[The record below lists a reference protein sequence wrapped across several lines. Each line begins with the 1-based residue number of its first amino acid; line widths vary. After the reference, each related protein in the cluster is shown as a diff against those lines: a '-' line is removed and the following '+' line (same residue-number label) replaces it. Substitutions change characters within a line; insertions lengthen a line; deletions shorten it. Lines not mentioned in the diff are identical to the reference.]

1 MTTNYLMKQFSTLYR
16 LLFVSLFCCFA
27 LVLKAEVFTGNC
39 GETLYWSFDTET
51 GHLEITGSGKMNL
64 TKYPAWNKKNLT
76 ISSVTFPD
84 SITSIDSYAFEEQEI
99 TELVIPASVE
109 KFGLGAF
116 INMQSLQRFTY
127 ERIGYADSE
136 YGILRNCRNL
146 RYFQGISRMLS
157 YNDNIDTI
165 IVTYGAAI
173 NSWFGPTYID
183 NTHAYDTRLTGKYDE
198 TPKAIRTYLFP
209 SELEVIGN
217 FYLCNAPELA
227 GITIPM
233 NVRSI
238 GRGAFMNCTSLDSLV
253 FLGDTIE
260 TIADSA
266 FYNCANLAYIRLQDT
281 IPPTIYETTF
291 YNVDRS
297 IPVYIP
303 QNSKDRYLQAPYWS
317 EFTNYIEPWAYD
329 FQVDSICYNITSD
342 TTVEVTSSVASPW
355 NGTNYPNLTIANIP
369 CTVTYNDT
377 TYNVISVGDSAFA
390 YCPSLTSITIPN
402 SVTIIGDSAFI
413 NCSGLTSV
421 TCEATMPPVLGSN
434 AFDNVS
440 TSIPVYVPCGAISDY
455 QSAEGWSHF
464 TNFQCLND
472 TELDVEDIIFDS
484 PKSSIQK
491 LLRNGQLLIIRAGK
505 TYNTLGVPLNTK

>member
-16 LLFVSLFCCFA
+16 LLFVSLFCFFA
-27 LVLKAEVFTGNC
+27 LVLKAEVITGNC

-64 TKYPAWNKKNLT
+64 TKYSAWNKKNLT

-209 SELEVIGN
+209 SELEVIGD
-217 FYLCNAPELA
+217 FYLCNAPEVM
-227 GITIPM
+227 GMTIPVK
-233 NVRSI
+233 VRSI
-238 GRGAFMNCTSLDSLV
+238 GKGAFMNCTSLDSLV

-266 FYNCANLAYIRLQDT
+266 FYNCANLAYIRLQDS
-281 IPPTIYETTF
+281 IPPVIHEKTF
-291 YNVDRS
+291 YHVDRS

-303 QNSKDRYLQAPYWS
+303 QNATEKYLQAPYWS
-317 EFTNYIEPWAYD
+317 EFYNFVEPSPTTKIEDVNTTPSSEPDSYD
-329 FQVDSICYNITSD
+329 FNGKKVLYN
-342 TTVEVTSSVASPW
+342 
-355 NGTNYPNLTIANIP
+355 
-369 CTVTYNDT
+369 
-377 TYNVISVGDSAFA
+377 
-390 YCPSLTSITIPN
+390 
-402 SVTIIGDSAFI
+402 
-413 NCSGLTSV
+413 
-421 TCEATMPPVLGSN
+421 
-434 AFDNVS
+434 
-440 TSIPVYVPCGAISDY
+440 
-455 QSAEGWSHF
+455 H
-464 TNFQCLND
+464 
-472 TELDVEDIIFDS
+472 
-484 PKSSIQK
+484 
-491 LLRNGQLLIIRAGK
+491 QLLILRAGK
-505 TYNTLGVPLNTK
+505 TYNVMGAQAD

>member
-16 LLFVSLFCCFA
+16 LLFVSLFCFFS
-27 LVLKAEVFTGNC
+27 LVLKAEVITGNC
-39 GETLYWSFDTET
+39 GETLYWSFDSET

-136 YGILRNCRNL
+136 YDILRNCRNL

-209 SELEVIGN
+209 SELEVIGD
-217 FYLCNAPELA
+217 FYLCNAPEVM
-227 GITIPM
+227 GMTIPVK
-233 NVRSI
+233 VRSI
-238 GRGAFMNCTSLDSLV
+238 GKGAFMNCTSLDSLV

-297 IPVYIP
+297 IPVY
-303 QNSKDRYLQAPYWS
+303 
-317 EFTNYIEPWAYD
+317 
-329 FQVDSICYNITSD
+329 
-342 TTVEVTSSVASPW
+342 
-355 NGTNYPNLTIANIP
+355 
-369 CTVTYNDT
+369 
-377 TYNVISVGDSAFA
+377 
-390 YCPSLTSITIPN
+390 
-402 SVTIIGDSAFI
+402 
-413 NCSGLTSV
+413 
-421 TCEATMPPVLGSN
+421 
-434 AFDNVS
+434 
-440 TSIPVYVPCGAISDY
+440 VPCGAISDY

-472 TELDVEDIIFDS
+472 IELDVEDIIFDS
-484 PKSSIQK
+484 PKSSTQK
-491 LLRNGQLLIIRAGK
+491 LLRNGQLLILRAGK